1 MNPFVSPSS
10 VSFFFIAG
18 WFQILPKSYVPFQN
32 HPKYSICLK
41 LHLHINPYHTR
52 YLHHTTSKY
61 GMLNATSMSS
71 LRSAEPMQAA
81 NKNLAGL
88 ASNILDPNGVSIN
101 GGSPIAGWFIMENPI
116 QLDDSGVPPLG
127 NLQIRSWSMSTFLS
141 LPALFS
147 PPSDHMFFPSVVGA
161 AVEFSAAWFGQLVS
175 CNSFPLRKSQEIARV
190 SSGHAASSS
199 RLCAN
204 VPWA

>member
-32 HPKYSICLK
+32 HPKYSTCLK
-41 LHLHINPYHTR
+41 IHLHINPYHTR

-88 ASNILDPNGVSIN
+88 ASNIFSKTQMGVSIN

-127 NLQIRSWSMSTFLS
+127 KLQIRSWSMSTFL
-141 LPALFS
+141 F
-147 PPSDHMFFPSVVGA
+147 PPSDQMFFPSVVGA
-161 AVEFSAAWFGQLVS
+161 AVEFCAAWFGQLVS
-175 CNSFPLRKSQEIARV
+175 CNSL
-190 SSGHAASSS
+190 
-199 RLCAN
+199 
-204 VPWA
+204 

>member
-81 NKNLAGL
+81 N
-88 ASNILDPNGVSIN
+88 
-101 GGSPIAGWFIMENPI
+101 GGSPIAGWFIMENPT

-127 NLQIRSWSMSTFLS
+127 NLQIRSWSMFTFL
-141 LPALFS
+141 F
-147 PPSDHMFFPSVVGA
+147 PPPDHMLFPSVVGA
-161 AVEFSAAWFGQLVS
+161 AVEFCAAWFGQLVN